1 MFLFPGMVIR
11 IGLDTNLEDKVSMD
25 DFLAEVA
32 QFQNKFEDSELTF
45 VGDGK
50 KVADSKSYSLMGK
63 FDSVDA
69 PEKLEADAKLS
80 HLVRRFKRPSNHHDS
95 ISQGLVLLIGGKID
109 VFVSGAST
117 GPLTTAASCY
127 PIHKKIKFTPAYC
140 LFPTIL
146 PDKDIAYCD
155 VGANVKATHNDL
167 LVNYLL
173 LRQELINLG
182 IENPQIALLNIG
194 TEKVKGGAYKQIYDF
209 FENLGLPGF
218 AGNAE
223 PNNAYFNTKID
234 GLVCDAFVGNIALKK
249 AEGTHRFDV
258 TILSQ
263 IVKKMAQAGEIK
275 PESAGKIVQGL
286 ISYVD
291 LKSRTG
297 APFLGCEY
305 KIVLNH
311 GEATPYGALKIGYEF
326 AKRPDRKGMIID
338 TLEHYKKHMKFFG

>member
-1 MFLFPGMVIR
+1 MVIR
-11 IGLDTNLEDKVSMD
+11 IGLDTNLEEKVSMD

-32 QFQNKFEDSELTF
+32 QFQNEFTETELTF

-50 KVADSKSYSLMGK
+50 KLKSSKNYFLVNLVNVVS
-63 FDSVDA
+63 A
-69 PEKLEADAKLS
+69 PEKLEANIPPRQ
-80 HLVRRFKRPSNHHDS
+80 LVRRFKKPSNYHDS
-95 ISQGLVLLIGGKID
+95 VSQGLALLIENRID
-109 VFVSGAST
+109 VLVTGATSAAAA
-117 GPLTTAASCY
+117 TAASVFR
-127 PIHKKIKFTPAYC
+127 IHPKIRVAPAYC
-140 LFPTIL
+140 LFPTIF
-146 PDKDIAYCD
+146 PGKDTAYCD

-167 LVNYLL
+167 LINYLL

-194 TEKVKGGAYKQIYDF
+194 SEKVKGGAYKQIYDF
-209 FENLGLPGF
+209 FENLSLLGF
-218 AGNAE
+218 AGNEE
-223 PNNAYFNTKID
+223 PNNTYFNPKID
-234 GLVCDAFVGNIALKK
+234 GIICDAFIGNIDLKK

-258 TILSQ
+258 MILSQ
-263 IVKKMAQAGEIK
+263 IVKSMAQGGEIK
-275 PESAGKIVQGL
+275 PEAAHKIVHSLVNRVGL
-286 ISYVD
+286 RE
-291 LKSRTG
+291 RTG